1 MPKLS
6 NVPAHDTAK
15 QELMTDAVLETPG
28 AEVPEPTGFARL
40 GRSNFV
46 LFLAWFA
53 LILLLKWPTLT
64 QPPVWDGSMSVFP
77 AAITLAEND
86 FDLGYLLEQPGYAD
100 GGPNVHSV
108 SLVTWLT
115 AGIIW
120 LLGDTSALFPLIHLV
135 HFAIAAA
142 TMAGLYRFA
151 KPLLGNVM
159 SATALVAVLLFPLV
173 LTQAGY
179 MYLEFPMLAATT
191 FALLSWTGGRLAQTT
206 FWSVA
211 AVLIKGAGIIVPAA
225 IAGMA
230 LFDPRPT
237 HRDRRSGLVVLLLST
252 TVLAVAMWVT
262 PGGSGATDLRD
273 HLAVMIQYLRQVPDL
288 LILMVGYLAAT
299 VLLAPWRPKPG
310 GDRSVEPV
318 RDDEQNRLLSVAFLF
333 AAFFGFYLL
342 VPVVLGI
349 AAPILPRYYV
359 QVFPFA
365 IVGLLAALRLK
376 LDDRV
381 LVLLLLLMMV
391 WSGINRNGDMYA
403 DNNINSFALIER
415 SGAYT
420 DLLDLQ
426 IMGIRALQD
435 LPGSIPVFYDQP
447 AHYKLGYPL
456 MGYAEEGLANG
467 HSIRH
472 ELPFRNGR
480 LEDFPPEFYM
490 LYESGL
496 LDLGREIIRSIWEQ
510 AESDP
515 NREVVVDVICSAAFC
530 SGIIHVMPATV
541 P

>member
-151 KPLLGNVM
+151 KPLLCNVM

-225 IAGMA
+225 I
-230 LFDPRPT
+230 
-237 HRDRRSGLVVLLLST
+237 
-252 TVLAVAMWVT
+252 
-262 PGGSGATDLRD
+262 
-273 HLAVMIQYLRQVPDL
+273 
-288 LILMVGYLAAT
+288 
-299 VLLAPWRPKPG
+299 
-310 GDRSVEPV
+310 
-318 RDDEQNRLLSVAFLF
+318 
-333 AAFFGFYLL
+333 FYLL
-342 VPVVLGI
+342 NSGDSLALQGWAIPTATDIAFALAVLAMVGNMPTALKLFLMTLAIIDDLGAILIIALFYTAELSI
-349 AAPILPRYYV
+349 AAM
-359 QVFPFA
+359 
-365 IVGLLAALRLK
+365 LAALMCIAALVWLK
-376 LDDRV
+376 LKGV
-381 LVLLLLLMMV
+381 LRIAPYLIVGAVLWVSVLKSGVHATIAGVLLGFFIPLGDENSEDGSPLQNLLHDLHPWV
-391 WSGINRNGDMYA
+391 AFGILPLFAFVNGGVSLEGMSLRSLLEPVPLG
-403 DNNINSFALIER
+403 IVLGLFLGKQIGVFSFAWLSIKTGIAKLPDQV
-415 SGAYT
+415 SMAQIYGTAVLCGVGFTMSLFISSLAYEEV
-420 DLLDLQ
+420 
-426 IMGIRALQD
+426 G
-435 LPGSIPVFYDQP
+435 V
-447 AHYKLGYPL
+447 
-456 MGYAEEGLANG
+456 GYAQ
-467 HSIRH
+467 SD
-472 ELPFRNGR
+472 R
-480 LEDFPPEFYM
+480 L
-490 LYESGL
+490 
-496 LDLGREIIRSIWEQ
+496 
-510 AESDP
+510 
-515 NREVVVDVICSAAFC
+515 
-530 SGIIHVMPATV
+530 GIIFGS
-541 P
+541 